1 MIDLYRKIYDIKTA
15 KNFNKIR
22 VGSRYDGGYV
32 TLDDFDGIKLAISGG
47 VGKDDNWETQVAERC
62 KVIAYD
68 PMNLNNDNKRYHFV
82 NEKFPTLDELVMSQA
97 DNSVIAKIDIEGDEF
112 NIINRSSIESL
123 KKIRQLVL
131 EVHLSNFD
139 LSADQITALEKI
151 MSVFQTIHIHGNN
164 NSQKTLKIDNFVVTE
179 IFELTLVNKDYY
191 TFEPFDGILPS
202 ELDSPCNG
210 VFPEIK
216 IWF

>member
-47 VGKDDNWETQVAERC
+47 VGKDDNWEKQVATRC

-68 PMNLNNDNKRYHFV
+68 PLNAKNDNKTYRFV
-82 NEKFPTLDELVMSQA
+82 NSKFPSLDELVSFHS
-97 DNSVIAKIDIEGDEF
+97 DNSIIAKIDIEGDEYDV
-112 NIINRSSIESL
+112 INKSSIESL

-131 EVHLSNFD
+131 EVHLSDFD
-139 LSADQITALEKI
+139 LSVDQITALEKI

-164 NSQKTLKIDNFVVTE
+164 NSQKTLEIDNFVVTE
-179 IFELTLVNKDYY
+179 VFELTLVNKDYY
-191 TFEPFDGILPS
+191 TFEPFVGTLPS